1 MRILT
6 LVIALL
12 LSYCVNV
19 LGQSNC
25 LESIEVKKANYLLDE
40 RDWLIEQAKSDSL
53 TLANRAKE
61 ITTLESLLAQS
72 QRESA
77 NKDTLI
83 LIEANRSADLEQVF
97 NKEQKRVKRRDR
109 LLWIVSAVAVVET
122 VVIGVSIGLSSR

>member
-1 MRILT
+1 M
-6 LVIALL
+6 IALL
-12 LSYCVNV
+12 SISYGSA

-25 LESIEVKKANYLLDE
+25 LESIEVRKANYLLDE

-61 ITTLESLLAQS
+61 ITTLESLLAQA
-72 QRESA
+72 RNESA

-83 LIEANRSADLEQVF
+83 TLANERAYDLEEVF
-97 NKEQKRVKRRDR
+97 NKANNRVKRRDR

-122 VVIGVSIGLSSR
+122 VVIGVAVGMK